1 MGKTIFAIRFFNSIV
16 SPSDKALALHGM
28 AIGNNLDNYK
38 RSCTEFDTFGSAVP
52 LIEFKIP
59 AGKWP
64 VYLAQDLESALR
76 RTQPGDYGL
85 SRNRPGAVCY
95 IAEIDPSILKLGLNL
110 PYYQPSRLFHF
121 TLLSPMV
128 DNNDT
133 LVLKSEWPI
142 DELNN
147 ELRQHFNDEGVLVSS
162 LNGKYT
168 GEFYLDNYI
177 GPEQFMSERIFRMLP
192 NDEIAEVTT
201 EIQEIRRGGEELSNQ
216 FKLR

>member
-1 MGKTIFAIRFFNSIV
+1 MGKTIFAIRFFNSRV
-16 SPSDKALALHGM
+16 SPSDENLALHGM

-38 RSCTEFDTFGSAVP
+38 RSRTEFDTFGSAVP

-64 VYLAQDLESALR
+64 VYLAKDLESALR
-76 RTQPGDYGL
+76 RAQPGDSGL
-85 SRNRPGAVCY
+85 NPDFPGAVCY
-95 IAEIDPSILKLGLNL
+95 IAEIDPSILELGLNL

-121 TLLSPMV
+121 TLLSPMLH
-128 DNNDT
+128 NNGT
-133 LVLKSEWPI
+133 LVLKSKWAI

-147 ELRQHFNDEGVLVSS
+147 ELRQHFNNEGVLVSS

-177 GPEQFMSERIFRMLP
+177 CPEQFISERIFRVLP
-192 NDEIAEVTT
+192 SGEIAEVTA
-201 EIQEIRRGGEELSNQ
+201 EIQEIRRGGELSNRL
-216 FKLR
+216 KLR